1 MRVLAIDTAT
11 LTASIALVDHD
22 GLVRAESALYMRGAH
37 SAVIVESIRSL
48 LAQSKCELDSIDA
61 FAAGLGPGSFTGTRI
76 GVSIVKGFGLAT
88 NKPVYGV
95 GSLELLA
102 ASVLGASGPVVSAID
117 ARRNEVFFAVYSRD
131 DDGALTVIAEP
142 EHREPEKAGARI
154 AEILQGAQ
162 ATVIGD
168 LDDGLRARVR
178 EGARSIQAASGE
190 SANPALVFAPR
201 AMGTPLARVLASEV
215 IAGRAA
221 LDTGAMEPRYV
232 RPTDAKLP
240 AKTLLV
246 SGSSAGGQ
254 PS

>member
-11 LTASIALVDHD
+11 LTGSIALVEND
-22 GLVRAESALYMRGAH
+22 GVVRAESGLYMQGAH
-37 SAVIVESIRSL
+37 SAVIVESIRTL

-61 FAAGLGPGSFTGTRI
+61 FAAGLGPGSFTGIRI
-76 GVSIVKGFGLAT
+76 GVAIAKGFGLAT

-102 ASVLGASGPVVSAID
+102 ASALGASGPVVSAID
-117 ARRNEVFFAVYSRD
+117 ARRNEVFFAVYSRG
-131 DDGALTVIAEP
+131 DDGALSVIAEP

-154 AEILQGAQ
+154 AELLRGAK

-168 LDDGLRARVR
+168 LDEGLRARVR
-178 EGARSIQAASGE
+178 EGARSIQDAAE
-190 SANPALVFAPR
+190 LVFAPR
-201 AMGTPLARVLASEV
+201 AMGTPLARILASEV
-215 IAGRAA
+215 IAGRAV

-240 AKTLLV
+240 AKALLV
-246 SGSSAGGQ
+246 NASSSAGGQ
-254 PS
+254 SS